1 MRHSKMIRYLNAF
14 LIGLCVAAAMLRAD
28 IVIQNQDQYDDWQND
43 AKKVIR
49 DAARKAG
56 IKPGQRFTMSLQV
69 CIDKEVAN
77 IIFAVTGG
85 QSSGVYVD
93 KLEIAHTGEDCDP
106 STDLS
111 GGDLSSPNSIQAI
124 NNTVGSILGTK
135 WRGPASLSKSRVMPR
150 ATPSTTFALVPPYRD
165 VPFIPIYPPPF
176 DFQPSLACNPQND
189 ATTIQVHHTSNK
201 VTVNSGCSGQVI
213 ATIPVGGAPL
223 QVQVTPDAS
232 LAVVTCFDNEIDL
245 IDLTTNSRAA
255 SIPTTQDIN
264 PSGVAISPD
273 GSLAYVTS
281 FTNQF
286 FGGTAA
292 VLVVDIAQRKIV
304 NTIPVSDFPQS
315 VFITP
320 DGSQAWVTH
329 PFLQF
334 APVLEVIDTL
344 TNTISA
350 RLSLQGSYAIAFDS
364 TGTRAFVTSG
374 ISNIAVI
381 DTAGFGTLA
390 TITVGQGPVDV
401 AFTPED
407 GLLIVNNYR
416 DKSISLVDVSTY
428 NVVGTV
434 SLPGPARGLAL
445 VQ

>member
-1 MRHSKMIRYLNAF
+1 MRHGKLIRHMGAF
-14 LIGLCVAAAMLRAD
+14 LIGLCVAGMLRAD
-28 IVIQNQDQYDDWQND
+28 NVVIQNQDQFDDWNTD
-43 AKKVIR
+43 ARHTIQ
-49 DAARKAG
+49 DAAKKAG
-56 IKPGQRFTMSLQV
+56 IKPGERFSMSLQV

-77 IIFAVTGG
+77 IIFLVTGSEG
-85 QSSGVYVD
+85 GGAYVD
-93 KLEIAHTGEDCDP
+93 KVSNTPTGDECDP

-111 GGDLSSPNSIQAI
+111 GGDLSSPNSIKAI
-124 NNTVGSILGTK
+124 QNTVSSLLSGKDL
-135 WRGPASLSKSRVMPR
+135 RGPLSLSMSRVVPR
-150 ATPSTTFALVPPYRD
+150 ATPSTTFALVPAYRD

-176 DFQPSLACNPQND
+176 DFQQSLDCNPQNN
-189 ATTIQVHHTSNK
+189 ATTIQVHHRSNK

-223 QVQVTPDAS
+223 QVEVTPDAS
-232 LAVVTCFDNEIDL
+232 TAVVTCFDNEIDL
-245 IDLTTNSRAA
+245 IDLTTNTRAA
-255 SIPTTQDIN
+255 SIPTTHDIN

-273 GSLAYVTS
+273 GSMAYVTS

-292 VLVVDIAQRKIV
+292 VLVLDLAQRKIV

-364 TGTRAFVTSG
+364 RGTRAFVTSG
-374 ISNIAVI
+374 ISNVAVI

-390 TITVGQGPVDV
+390 TITVGQGPVDI
-401 AFTPED
+401 AITPED
-407 GLLIVNNYR
+407 GL
-416 DKSISLVDVSTY
+416 
-428 NVVGTV
+428 
-434 SLPGPARGLAL
+434 
-445 VQ
+445 

>member
-1 MRHSKMIRYLNAF
+1 MNRYLNAF
-14 LIGLCVAAAMLRAD
+14 LIGLCVAGMLRAD
-28 IVIQNQDQYDDWQND
+28 VVIQNQNQFDDWYSD
-43 AKKVIR
+43 AKHTIQ
-49 DAARKAG
+49 DAARKGG
-56 IKPGQRFTMSLQV
+56 IKPGQRFSMSLQV

-77 IIFAVTGG
+77 IIFIVTGG
-85 QSSGVYVD
+85 QGSSVYVD
-93 KLEIAHTGEDCDP
+93 KVENTPTGEDCDP

-124 NNTVGSILGTK
+124 QDTVSGILGNK
-135 WRGPASLSKSRVMPR
+135 DRKGPASLSMSRVIPR

-165 VPFIPIYPPPF
+165 VPFIPLYPAPF
-176 DFQPSLACNPQND
+176 DFQPSLDCNPQNN

-232 LAVVTCFDNEIDL
+232 IAVVTCFDNEIDL
-245 IDLTTNSRAA
+245 IDLTTNTRAA

-273 GSLAYVTS
+273 GSTAYVTS
-281 FTNQF
+281 FTNQV

-292 VLVVDIAQRKIV
+292 VLVLDLAQRKII

-315 VFITP
+315 IFITP

-374 ISNIAVI
+374 ISNVAVI
-381 DTAGFGTLA
+381 DTSGFGTLA

-401 AFTPED
+401 ALTPED